1 MKNYVLKEPIVVAAQ
16 IVNLKVTATLDD
28 GTEVDV
34 TKNTTVTGLAV
45 SDFVF
50 QNADGTA
57 KSNADGTVSIDA
69 NADFASKYQAA

>member
-34 TKNTTVTGLAV
+34 TKNTAVTGLAV

-57 KSNADGTVSIDA
+57 KSNADGTVSTDA
-69 NADFASKYQAA
+69 DADFASKYQAA